1 MSTSD
6 EFSEPSQPTGGTT
19 WRRVLFW
26 SLLGIPLLFIL
37 LVPFNGFD
45 PFLIPIIV
53 IPALA
58 GFFVRRGGRG
68 GVIFGL
74 VVVLLLVL
82 ANVPFFVVP
91 ALALPA
97 STGDF
102 ISAVIFSVLA
112 VLALIAAIATLRRG
126 DSITLAARNAVGLG
140 IGVVL
145 IAVVVAAAVR
155 VSYENARP
163 QAGDV
168 RLAAENIQFSTNQLD
183 ADSGTIAVFVENKDQ
198 TLHTFTID
206 ELEVSL
212 QIPAS
217 SKERIEFDAPA
228 GDYNFYCI
236 PHESDMK
243 GTLAVR

>member
-6 EFSEPSQPTGGTT
+6 EFSQPTSGTT

-91 ALALPA
+91 LALPA